1 MQNEEEEEEEEHI
14 PSYVFIRNQWTSY
27 RNECFSFAIKILYN
41 GFGCLNLSSPTFWKT
56 GH

>member
-1 MQNEEEEEEEEHI
+1 MQNEEEEEEEHI